1 MTIAEQIAII
11 REELLQDIPYKE
23 IAKFCGVTTH
33 TITHIIKRTGN
44 TPVYTTKLVLERMKE
59 LQNKIKKIN

>member
-11 REELLQDIPYKE
+11 RDELLQDISYKE
-23 IAKFCGVTTH
+23 IAKFCGVTTR
-33 TITHIIKRTGN
+33 TITHIIKGTGN

-59 LQNKIKKIN
+59 LQNKNKED